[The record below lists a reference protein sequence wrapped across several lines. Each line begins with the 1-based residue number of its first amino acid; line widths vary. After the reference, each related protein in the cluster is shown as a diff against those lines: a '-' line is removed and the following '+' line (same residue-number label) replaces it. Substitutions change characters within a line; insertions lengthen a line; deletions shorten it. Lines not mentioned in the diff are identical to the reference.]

1 MSLSEIPKKFTQ
13 ILKKN
18 GAEDVASLLFVENVK
33 TIRYANNQS
42 TTIYNIS
49 RAELDTYVG
58 LSKKIFVGG
67 LEDLSDQALEDFAER
82 IMTSIKYS
90 KQSEEYAPLPSGTFK
105 YRPKRRPDKRLLSL
119 DNKEF
124 VEFIE
129 RVINTSLEYGAKR
142 NAGILNLKRFKIFLN
157 TSTGIDVSDEIWRI
171 ELSNRAFADSD
182 ATGHW
187 VSCASSLDNFNPEE
201 VGRISAELAKMS
213 MNARSIEPGKYDTL
227 FGPMIFANL
236 VSDYGSAA
244 SAFAVDAGFSFFV
257 NKIGQKIASDIFTLI
272 DDGTLESPVITRRF
286 DDEGLPTRKNVIVEN
301 GILKTYLHNTKT
313 GMKYKTGST
322 SSAGWI
328 SPHAWSFIVKPGDLK
343 EEEAIKELR
352 KGIYVTNSWYH
363 RYQNYI
369 QGDFSA
375 ILRDATFYVEDG
387 EIKYPIKGLRLSDN
401 MIRIFSNIQALG
413 NKQHTILWWEVQTP
427 TLVPVAIVKDV
438 NYTKSVK

>member
-1 MSLSEIPKKFTQ
+1 MSLREIPLKFVN
-13 ILKKN
+13 ILKKR
-18 GAEDVASLLFVENVK
+18 GAEDIAALLLIEEVK

-42 TTIYNIS
+42 TTIYNIN

-58 LSKKIFVGG
+58 VSKKIFVGG
-67 LEDLSDQALEDFAER
+67 LEDLSDQSLENFADK
-82 IMTSIKYS
+82 IMSSIKYS
-90 KQSEEYAPLPSGTFK
+90 KQTEDYAPLPSGAFK
-105 YRPKRRPDKRLLSL
+105 YRPKRKRDKKLLSL
-119 DNKEF
+119 DKEL

-129 RVINTSLEYGAKR
+129 RTINTSLEYGAKR
-142 NAGILNLKRFKIFLN
+142 NAGILNLKHLRIFLS
-157 TSTGIDVSDEIWRI
+157 TSTGIDAYDEIWRI

-187 VSCASSLDNFNPEE
+187 VSCSSSIDNFNPEE

-213 MNARSIEPGKYDTL
+213 INAKSIEPGKYDTL

-257 NKIGQKIASDIFTLI
+257 NKLNQKVASDIFTLI
-272 DDGTLESPVITRRF
+272 DDGTLESPIITRRF
-286 DDEGLPTRKNVIVEN
+286 DDEGLPTRKNIIVEN

-313 GMKYKTGST
+313 GKKYKTEST
-322 SSAGWI
+322 GNAGWI
-328 SPHAWSFIVKPGDLK
+328 TPHAWSYIVKPGDLK
-343 EEEAIKELR
+343 EEEAIKELK
-352 KGIYVTNSWYH
+352 KGVYVTNSWYH

-375 ILRDATFYVEDG
+375 ILRDAAFYVENG

-413 NKQHTILWWEVQTP
+413 NRQHTILWWEVQTP
-427 TLVPVAIVKDV
+427 TLVPIAIVKDV